1 MDSWPGITPCDS
13 YITKTIYTK
22 PSCRTCTKT
31 VTNYQCLQHVIDD
44 NDTQRKTYG
53 ELLKDLLQMDH
64 VSIVDDCLP
73 QSVCKACAVLLRNI
87 YAFISKARES
97 QAELMR
103 SLNNTTGVNYSQETS
118 FKVSLLEGV
127 QIKKESEKVDSPLS
141 ASLEVPITTKFETK
155 FKSGPATSTELQI
168 IGNPLSFKHE
178 SNFNNDME
186 AEEYTLSDFNNPNSA
201 CDGISHLETEN
212 NEDLKLLQ
220 KSLSVRR
227 DMWDEVDKSDKL
239 YRCQSCDKAFRTFH
253 SLQCHLATHNHE
265 KQYSCSDCGKSFKHK
280 SRLMDHVLL
289 HSLERPFKCHSCDKA
304 FKRSSSLQSHLKIH
318 CDEKPRTCSECG
330 KSYDHEDKFLAHMR
344 IHSSGKLFK
353 CHFCQEIFGTLNN
366 LKYHQVSHN
375 NERPHICSECE
386 KSFKHKDQLQAHMR
400 DHFFDK
406 PKGRSYNCSDC
417 SRSFKH
423 KDNLDVHKRVHSGL
437 RPYECTECEKTF
449 KYASGL
455 KYHLSHHTVL
465 KP

>member
-1 MDSWPGITPCDS
+1 MDSCPTITPCGS
-13 YITKTIYTK
+13 CTAKTIDT
-22 PSCRTCTKT
+22 SCRTCTKA

-44 NDTQRKTYG
+44 SDTQRKTYG

-64 VSIVDDCLP
+64 MSIVDDCLP
-73 QSVCKACAVLLRNI
+73 QSVCKGCAVLLRNI

-97 QAELMR
+97 QAELMV
-103 SLNNTTGVNYSQETS
+103 SLNNTR
-118 FKVSLLEGV
+118 EGV
-127 QIKKESEKVDSPLS
+127 QIKKESEKIDSPLS
-141 ASLEVPITTKFETK
+141 ASTEVPITTKIEM
-155 FKSGPATSTELQI
+155 FKSAPATSTELEI
-168 IGNPLSFKHE
+168 IGNPLL
-178 SNFNNDME
+178 NFNNDME
-186 AEEYTLSDFNNPNSA
+186 VAEYTLSCSEVNSISA
-201 CDGISHLETEN
+201 CNAISHLETEN
-212 NEDLKLLQ
+212 KEDLKWLQ
-220 KSLSVRR
+220 NPLSVRR
-227 DMWDEVDKSDKL
+227 DMWDKMDKSDKL
-239 YRCQSCDKAFRTFH
+239 YRCQSCDKVFRTFH

-265 KQYSCSDCGKSFKHK
+265 KQYNCSDCGKSFKHK

-375 NERPHICSECE
+375 NERPHICSECA

-400 DHFFDK
+400 DHFFEK
-406 PKGRSYNCSDC
+406 PRGRSYNCSEC
-417 SRSFKH
+417 NRSFKH

-437 RPYECTECEKTF
+437 GPYECTECEKTF

-455 KYHLSHHTVL
+455 KYHLLHHTVQ